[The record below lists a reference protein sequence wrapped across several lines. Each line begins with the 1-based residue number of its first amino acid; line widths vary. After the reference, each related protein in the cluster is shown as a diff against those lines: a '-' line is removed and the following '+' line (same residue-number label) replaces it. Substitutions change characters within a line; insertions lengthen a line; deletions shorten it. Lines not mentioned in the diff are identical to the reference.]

1 MCFGYLFNPILI
13 DRYIFYI
20 LIPIICLISH
30 FTYLYIEPIIL
41 RYFIISLICLL
52 TFFNNL
58 LFESSFKQF
67 YTDIYPGKP
76 EIKRTLKYI
85 SDQSNKDFTFKRDD
99 RYSINTN
106 IIYENYLINYL
117 KKINSN
123 SKYFSFKKK
132 SELPSKFWLIYITD
146 TTDETFKVPKKIRKL
161 LFIRK

>member
-1 MCFGYLFNPILI
+1 MKVVLNN
-13 DRYIFYI
+13 
-20 LIPIICLISH
+20 
-30 FTYLYIEPIIL
+30 FTQ
-41 RYFIISLICLL
+41 
-52 TFFNNL
+52 TFTL
-58 LFESSFKQF
+58 K
-67 YTDIYPGKP
+67 T

-146 TTDETFKVPKKIRKL
+146 TTDETFKVPRKFENYFLSESKKFNRVEAHL
-161 LFIRK
+161 LSIASN